1 MNAPLT
7 TDAQNLEWKDRR
19 EIMGHIQWIIDIY
32 QQIDAHEG
40 ETSDVFVTAHGGR
53 LGMRGWGDG
62 GWSGHPSSRRG
73 V

>member
-1 MNAPLT
+1 
-7 TDAQNLEWKDRR
+7 
-19 EIMGHIQWIIDIY
+19 MGHIQWIIDIY

-62 GWSGHPSSRRG
+62 GG
-73 V
+73 VVWTPFPPKGGVTPLPQKAPEKI